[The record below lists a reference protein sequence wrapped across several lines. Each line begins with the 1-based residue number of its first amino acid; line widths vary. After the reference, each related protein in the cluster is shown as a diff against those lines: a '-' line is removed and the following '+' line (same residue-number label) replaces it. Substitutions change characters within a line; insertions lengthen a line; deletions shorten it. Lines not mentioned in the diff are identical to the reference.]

1 MQTLSI
7 RSVTPQLRGC
17 ERIMDDK
24 LNKLYTEFIG
34 KNVQTGITADNFDI
48 LRRESFITPENKQYF
63 DDLIRI
69 ARISNQMSA
78 SGPIPGTMRNATTNA
93 TSSGTQY
100 TIWSPSIGE
109 VWQVCGAF
117 STSGSGL
124 SGTVFLEV
132 KLRDQ
137 VNLTTVEIISTS
149 TTSGT
154 DVPMT
159 ETTQN
164 PIYVDEN
171 MALQVEATGTF
182 SSITFAVPLIRV
194 R

>member
-1 MQTLSI
+1 MLTLSI
-7 RSVTPQLRGC
+7 RFVTPQSRGC
-17 ERIMDDK
+17 ERNMTNDN
-24 LNKLYTEFIG
+24 NKLYTEFSG

-78 SGPIPGTMRNATTNA
+78 SGPIPGTMRNATVTS

-100 TIWSPSIGE
+100 TIFSPSVGE

-117 STSGSGL
+117 STAATGL
-124 SGTVFLEV
+124 SGSVSLEV
-132 KLRDQ
+132 KLRDS
-137 VNLTTVEIISTS
+137 VNALTAEIIQTSSST
-149 TTSGT
+149 GT
-154 DVPMT
+154 DNPMT

-164 PIYVDEN
+164 PIYIDEN
-171 MALQVEATGTF
+171 MLLQVEATGTF
-182 SSITFAVPLIRV
+182 TSVIFVVPLIRV